1 MGLARMRWCL
11 MVATAMLV
19 GWRPAAAGE
28 AAPAQVPR
36 EAPPLAVRCIPDPI
50 VLGVTAL
57 TTWSIIARPSY
68 DGSPGDVILSR
79 DHVDRMVFG
88 MMTEVTL
95 AGESDGFSRTR
106 ERRVLPVAEDQILT
120 MPVEVI
126 MPGWRMFASGARKPF
141 AGMLECWW
149 DIGELATT
157 AKTPLA
163 LVAPP
168 PPASLPGAAD
178 PPPRVRQ
185 AFQGLDGGLVST
197 PALTTADDLIFHLTR
212 VPDEYAQPEAWA
224 SGAIEWT
231 RLPTR
236 AGGAT
241 VVFSPFR
248 AGLRQL
254 AGPGGVAAALPAL
267 PCDLHFPVAQ
277 ALQDPRTGL
286 VPPGIY
292 SVRLAMVRRTVPV
305 GGDTSGP
312 LILVLAHTPH
322 RFVQILARDEQP
334 VPLCPACGVRL
345 PSDPAAGHV
354 HP

>member
-1 MGLARMRWCL
+1 MGIARMRWCL
-11 MVATAMLV
+11 MLATALLV
-19 GWRPAAAGE
+19 DWCPAAAGE
-28 AAPAQVPR
+28 AAPALR
-36 EAPPLAVRCIPDPI
+36 EAAPLVVHCSPDPI

-57 TTWSIIARPSY
+57 TTWTISPRPTY
-68 DGSPGDVILSR
+68 DGSPADVILSR

-106 ERRVLPVAEDQILT
+106 ERRVLPVAQDQILT
-120 MPVEVI
+120 LPVEVI
-126 MPGWRMFASGARKPF
+126 LPGWRMFASGARKPF
-141 AGMLECWW
+141 AGKLECWW

-168 PPASLPGAAD
+168 LPATLPGSAD
-178 PPPRVRQ
+178 PPPRIRQ
-185 AFQGLDGGLVST
+185 AIQELDGVLVST
-197 PALTTADDLIFHLTR
+197 GAVTTADDLIVHLTH
-212 VPDEYAQPEAWA
+212 VPVEYAQPEAWA
-224 SGAIEWT
+224 SAAIEWT

-236 AGGAT
+236 AGDAT

-254 AGPGGVAAALPAL
+254 VGPGGAVAEVPMM
-267 PCDLHFPVAQ
+267 PSDLHFPVSQ

-292 SVRLAMVRRTVPV
+292 SVRLAMVRRAVPV
-305 GGDTSGP
+305 GGDTSGAQI
-312 LILVLAHTPH
+312 LILAHTAH
-322 RFVQILARDEQP
+322 RFIQVLARDEQAL
-334 VPLCPACGVRL
+334 PLCPTCGARL